1 MLTIC
6 CLGSRA
12 LNSGVPFRSEKSVS
26 QVQHRTNRMSSDFP
40 IQRVNLTFPRP
51 RRPESGHLEL
61 TQHRSETSTGIAPSR
76 PTARGPRTSAP
87 SFRTHQT
94 AKTLNYSRSRSLQPT
109 PRLTASPNHVQYC
122 CTTHD
127 RRHVFPPAG
136 EFEELLRSSRR
147 GSGADSRAA

>member
-94 AKTLNYSRSRSLQPT
+94 AKTLNYSRSRSILAMRPNLQREAVDET
-109 PRLTASPNHVQYC
+109 ILPRQ
-122 CTTHD
+122 
-127 RRHVFPPAG
+127 
-136 EFEELLRSSRR
+136 
-147 GSGADSRAA
+147 DSRHRRL